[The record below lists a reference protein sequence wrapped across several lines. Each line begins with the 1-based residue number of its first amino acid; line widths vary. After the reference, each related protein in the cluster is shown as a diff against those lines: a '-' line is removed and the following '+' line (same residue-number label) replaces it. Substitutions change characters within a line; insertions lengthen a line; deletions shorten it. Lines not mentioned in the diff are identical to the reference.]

1 MSFLSNWI
9 IRHSTIKKILRLPR
23 NLALPV
29 LNLCNL
35 RSLLYYPSFFMD
47 YLRYLGMG
55 GKANITSIHPIL
67 SEKKA
72 FHNVDAHYFYQA
84 VWAMKLII
92 KNRVAEHCDVGS
104 QAIFVGML
112 TSITKVKF
120 IDIRPLDVSLDNLFE
135 EKGTILNLPLE
146 DASVPS
152 ISCLHVVEHIGL
164 GRYGDPIDPDGSVKA
179 AKELVRVLAP
189 GGSLYFSMPVG
200 RSRVEFNAHRIYSVL
215 QVLELFKKLNLVQL
229 CIVSDDGKFHKD
241 VSTTGWENQNYA
253 CGMFL
258 FAKPIHE

>member
-1 MSFLSNWI
+1 M
-9 IRHSTIKKILRLPR
+9 
-23 NLALPV
+23 
-29 LNLCNL
+29 
-35 RSLLYYPSFFMD
+35 
-47 YLRYLGMG
+47 
-55 GKANITSIHPIL
+55 
-67 SEKKA
+67 
-72 FHNVDAHYFYQA
+72 
-84 VWAMKLII
+84 
-92 KNRVAEHCDVGS
+92 
-104 QAIFVGML
+104 
-112 TSITKVKF
+112 
-120 IDIRPLDVSLDNLFE
+120 
-135 EKGTILNLPLE
+135 NLPLE

-258 FAKPIHE
+258 FAKPVHE